1 MIVEYR
7 NGAIEIQA
15 AGRVLPC
22 REYDRITQIDQG
34 AEVENKR
41 LSAALAVARLVQAQR
56 DDRRVSGSPSRTH
69 IGEDVRAKKALV
81 GLKKQRA
88 ITLVDVTQAVHEVSS
103 KKHEERGVGGG
114 GGPPPQKHKKKHRK
128 TRHFILAQTPTFELG
143 RDKERPCIFNASSTL
158 SSTRKS
164 PPASDR
170 LSGHEVVD
178 R

>member
-114 GGPPPQKHKKKHRK
+114 GAPPQQKKKINRK
-128 TRHFILAQTPTFELG
+128 N
-143 RDKERPCIFNASSTL
+143 DK
-158 SSTRKS
+158 
-164 PPASDR
+164 
-170 LSGHEVVD
+170 
-178 R
+178 

>member
-103 KKHEERGVGGG
+103 KKHEERGVGGCA
-114 GGPPPQKHKKKHRK
+114 PQKHKKKHRK
-128 TRHFILAQTPTFELG
+128 TRHFNLAQTPTFELG